1 LVFGQPVLSR
11 LADYDALRRQ
21 FRWPEPAI
29 YNIGVEVCDRW
40 ADLDPRRIALIDSR
54 DDGHCDEISYGALR
68 DESNRLANTLRAF
81 GVKRGD
87 RVAIL
92 LPQGPDVAV
101 SHIAIYKLA
110 AIALPLAMLFGVD
123 AISYRLEN
131 SDAKALITNAR
142 GLAKLADSR
151 DALPDVVL
159 SVGGAGDKA
168 LPFHETLARASSAFA
183 PEVTTADDP
192 ALMVYT
198 SGTTGQPKGALHAH
212 RVLIGHQP
220 GIEMPHEFF
229 PQPGDRMWTLAD
241 WAWAG
246 GLLNCLLPGLLYGV
260 PVVARRFERF
270 DPEEVFAVMART
282 EVRNA
287 FIPPTA
293 LRMMRS
299 APDPRGRY
307 DLRLRTVGSGGEAL
321 GAETYE
327 WGKSALGLV
336 INEFYGQTECN
347 LVVGSCAAI
356 GVSRPGAIG
365 KPIPGHVVGVIAPD
379 GTPCRAG
386 ETGQIAI
393 KRPDPVMF
401 LSYWGNPDATHEKF
415 IGDWMTTGDQ
425 GMVDDDGY
433 ITFLGRDDDI
443 ITSSGYRIGPGE
455 IEDCLIRHP
464 AVALAA
470 AVGKPD
476 PLRTEIVKA
485 FVVLKHGVA
494 PSDALAAEIQDFVK
508 QRLSAHEYP
517 REVAFVDDMPM
528 TTTGKA
534 IRRLLRE
541 RG

>member
-1 LVFGQPVLSR
+1 MPLLGSHAGVKNLTLGQPVLTR
-11 LADYDALRRQ
+11 LADYDALHRQ
-21 FRWPEPAI
+21 FRWPVPAT

-40 ADLDPRRIALIDSR
+40 ADLEPRRTALIDAHGN
-54 DDGHCDEISYGALR
+54 GHCDEINYGALR
-68 DESNRLANTLRAF
+68 DTSNRLANTLRAF
-81 GVKRGD
+81 GVPRGD

-92 LPQGPDVAV
+92 LPQGPEVAV

-123 AISYRLEN
+123 AISYRLRN
-131 SDAKALITNAR
+131 SAAKALITNVK

-151 DALPDVVL
+151 DAVPDLVL
-159 SVGGAGDKA
+159 SVDGAGDKV
-168 LPFHETLARASSAFA
+168 LSFHEMLGRASSAFTA
-183 PEVTTADDP
+183 EVTTADDP

-220 GIEMPHEFF
+220 GIEVPHEFF
-229 PQPGDRMWTLAD
+229 PQPGDRMWTPAD

-270 DPEEVFAVMART
+270 DPEEAFAVMAQT
-282 EVRNA
+282 GVRNT

-299 APDPRGRY
+299 APDPRR
-307 DLRLRTVGSGGEAL
+307 RHAISLRTVGSGGEAL

-356 GVSRPGAIG
+356 GVSRPGVMG
-365 KPIPGHVVGVIAPD
+365 KPVPGHTVAVIRPD
-379 GTPCRAG
+379 GSICAAG
-386 ETGQIAI
+386 ELGQIAI
-393 KRPDPVMF
+393 RRPDPVMF
-401 LSYWGNPDATHEKF
+401 LEYWGKPDETREKF

-425 GMVDDDGY
+425 GRTDDDGY
-433 ITFLGRDDDI
+433 AQFIGRDDDV
-443 ITSSGYRIGPGE
+443 ITSAGYRIGPTE

-470 AVGKPD
+470 VVGKPD
-476 PLRTEIVKA
+476 PVRTEIVKA
-485 FVVLKHGVA
+485 FIVLNSSHA
-494 PSDALAAEIQDFVK
+494 PSEDRKSV
-508 QRLSAHEYP
+508 
-517 REVAFVDDMPM
+517 V
-528 TTTGKA
+528 
-534 IRRLLRE
+534 
-541 RG
+541 